1 MIWQVR
7 RTEIFLTPVS
17 SWALHGA
24 TKNLAL
30 QMGLHREPSLFK
42 IPEPEA
48 EIRRRVWWCI
58 YIQDRFDS
66 PNGDNLW

>member
-1 MIWQVR
+1 MIWQVDNLLKS
-7 RTEIFLTPVS
+7 LTLVS

-58 YIQDRFDS
+58 YIQDRY
-66 PNGDNLW
+66 